1 MRLLAYIGLFI
12 GATFLLIPSV
22 SAQRG
27 PGGKGGSKKD
37 TLMAFSEFM
46 TEDMVKEEGLFNSYQ
61 DGEKFYFEISEE
73 LLGREI
79 LIVSRIAGTVPGLS
93 FGGAG
98 QKSRPQQVI
107 RWEKMGKKLMLR
119 SVSYANVASMDKPI
133 YESVRNNN
141 FEPIVAVF
149 EIKAMNEDSSGFII
163 PVNNLFEKDVPM
175 IGALSDG
182 QRKRFKV
189 KGLDS
194 KRSMITSIKGFPK
207 NVEVRHIL
215 TYRASDVPTGSPT
228 DVLSLEMN
236 QSIILL
242 PENPMRPR
250 MFDERVG
257 YFRINQYDY
266 GLDEQKAA
274 RRSYITRWRLEPKDM
289 EAFKR
294 GELVEPKDPIVYY
307 IDPATPE
314 AWRPYLKKG
323 IEDWQPA
330 FEQAGFK
337 NAIIAKD
344 PPSKEE
350 DPDWSP
356 EDVRYSVVRYIT
368 TPIQNAQGP
377 HVHDP
382 RTGEILESD
391 IMWYHNVMNLLRNW
405 YFVQTAAVNPEA
417 RKAKFEEEVMGEL
430 IRFVAAHE
438 VGHTLGLPHNMGA
451 SAAYPVDSLRSASFT
466 QKYGVAPAIMDY
478 ARFNYVAQPG
488 DEGVSLMPNVGV
500 YDKWSIEWGYKPV
513 PEAESSEEEEKILNE
528 WILEHADD
536 PMYRFGQ
543 QQGNPIDPSS
553 QTEDIGDDA
562 VKASTYGI
570 MNLKRIM
577 DNLMEWTTEE
587 GKNYEDQEELYGQL
601 MGQFNRYMGHVRA
614 NVGGVYEYFKT
625 SDQEGAVYTHVP
637 QAKQREAVEFIN
649 EQLFRTPTWM
659 IKKEYVNRFQI
670 TGIVEQVRSVQT
682 RTLNELLSTS
692 RLARVLENEALNG
705 ASAYTIDELFED
717 LREGVWGDP
726 EQADIYRRSL
736 QLAHVE
742 KLKELLMEEQ
752 QLPRGFPAR
761 YGTRIDVSQS
771 DIRSQVRVELE
782 ILQKRAKKAARKSDG
797 RNEAHYEYIEAMIEK
812 MMEA

>member
-1 MRLLAYIGLFI
+1 
-12 GATFLLIPSV
+12 
-22 SAQRG
+22 
-27 PGGKGGSKKD
+27 
-37 TLMAFSEFM
+37 
-46 TEDMVKEEGLFNSYQ
+46 
-61 DGEKFYFEISEE
+61 
-73 LLGREI
+73 
-79 LIVSRIAGTVPGLS
+79 
-93 FGGAG
+93 
-98 QKSRPQQVI
+98 
-107 RWEKMGKKLMLR
+107 
-119 SVSYANVASMDKPI
+119 
-133 YESVRNNN
+133 
-141 FEPIVAVF
+141 
-149 EIKAMNEDSSGFII
+149 
-163 PVNNLFEKDVPM
+163 
-175 IGALSDG
+175 
-182 QRKRFKV
+182 
-189 KGLDS
+189 
-194 KRSMITSIKGFPK
+194 
-207 NVEVRHIL
+207 
-215 TYRASDVPTGSPT
+215 
-228 DVLSLEMN
+228 
-236 QSIILL
+236 
-242 PENPMRPR
+242 
-250 MFDERVG
+250 
-257 YFRINQYDY
+257 
-266 GLDEQKAA
+266 
-274 RRSYITRWRLEPKDM
+274 
-289 EAFKR
+289 
-294 GELVEPKDPIVYY
+294 
-307 IDPATPE
+307 
-314 AWRPYLKKG
+314 
-323 IEDWQPA
+323 
-330 FEQAGFK
+330 
-337 NAIIAKD
+337 
-344 PPSKEE
+344 
-350 DPDWSP
+350 
-356 EDVRYSVVRYIT
+356 
-368 TPIQNAQGP
+368 
-377 HVHDP
+377 
-382 RTGEILESD
+382 
-391 IMWYHNVMNLLRNW
+391 
-405 YFVQTAAVNPEA
+405 
-417 RKAKFEEEVMGEL
+417 
-430 IRFVAAHE
+430 
-438 VGHTLGLPHNMGA
+438 
-451 SAAYPVDSLRSASFT
+451 
-466 QKYGVAPAIMDY
+466 
-478 ARFNYVAQPG
+478 
-488 DEGVSLMPNVGV
+488 
-500 YDKWSIEWGYKPV
+500 
-513 PEAESSEEEEKILNE
+513 
-528 WILEHADD
+528 
-536 PMYRFGQ
+536 MYRFGQ

-601 MGQFNRYMGHVRA
+601 VGQFNRYMGHVRA